1 MPTDEKISGLPVA
14 TSLTGSDLF
23 ESVQSG
29 TNKQN
34 TVSLIQ
40 DFLFGTHA
48 RFVAITGPPA
58 GVKLQVKNG
67 SGTWEDVFEYVAST

>member
-1 MPTDEKISGLPVA
+1 MADEKISEMTPATTLGDSDVLPI
-14 TSLTGSDLF
+14 
-23 ESVQSG
+23 VQSS
-29 TNKQN
+29 TNKKSS
-34 TVSLIQ
+34 VLLIQ
-40 DFLFGTHA
+40 EYLFGSHA